1 MKLGLCFDDV
11 LLEPKYSDI
20 KSRKEINIGN
30 SLSDTLKLDCPIISA
45 PMDTVT
51 EDGMSIAIR
60 TVGGLG
66 IVHRYNTI
74 EEQFMPYT
82 WQRGVVESDWGSVKD
97 RKVAKVDDEVIGIDV
112 VIGRV
117 TSPNAFQRMVK
128 VMSPECVSY
137 FIAFP
142 KLSRKEMKENQK
154 QTVEQ

>member
-1 MKLGLCFDDV
+1 MDLFNHSEISTVSQFDMDQEYGVPYFWDGIAKWMNENLGTPWKTGQEMIQSGVRYACQ
-11 LLEPKYSDI
+11 ES
-20 KSRKEINIGN
+20 
-30 SLSDTLKLDCPIISA
+30 
-45 PMDTVT
+45 
-51 EDGMSIAIR
+51 
-60 TVGGLG
+60 GG
-66 IVHRYNTI
+66 HYNTI